1 METYDHWPC
10 VLEIKTRIPQKK
22 FKFENHWF
30 SHYDFILVAI
40 NGWIA
45 PEHISNPTKRLTTKC
60 KNLRELKI

>member
-1 METYDHWPC
+1 MIIGPVCWKLGQES
-10 VLEIKTRIPQKK
+10 LKKK
-22 FKFENHWF
+22 FRFENHWF